1 MAEPGSP
8 GAVASAPGVRS
19 LLLPVGVTLAIQTL
33 VALAVYSAPVMA
45 PVAALRDFGVSASWI
60 GYYIAL
66 VYLGSMLGSVSAGGL
81 VARYGPLRVSQ
92 AGLASC
98 LIGLALGASSSSL
111 CVVALGAFF
120 VGLGYGPTTPAS
132 SQILMRA
139 TPPSLI
145 SITFSLKQTGVP
157 LGGAIAGAL
166 VPTLILLFG
175 WRWAAVAIGL
185 VCFAL
190 AIAIQPTRKRY
201 DIDLNKSA
209 PISMRSAF
217 APLGLVFRDRRLGEM
232 AIVSF
237 IFGGV
242 QITLVAYLVIFLTE
256 SFSMSLVL
264 AGFVMAVSQVASVIG
279 RVLWGV
285 AADRLLSRRVMLG
298 LLGLGM
304 GLSALVTFWA
314 NPSWP
319 LPLLFVFAAVFGATA
334 VGWNGVFLA
343 EVARIAP
350 PGQTSQY
357 TGGCM
362 FFTFMGVVVSPP
374 LFSQA
379 LSFGGS
385 YAGAYALFGVPALAA
400 GVWMLAVR
408 RDPLPARTA
417 LP

>member
-1 MAEPGSP
+1 MADPVAATP
-8 GAVASAPGVRS
+8 GAGPAGLRS
-19 LLLPVGVTLAIQTL
+19 LLLPVSVTLAVQTL

-45 PVAALRDFGVSASWI
+45 PVAGPRDLGVPASWI
-60 GYYIAL
+60 GYYIAI
-66 VYLGSMLGSVSAGGL
+66 VYIGSMLGSVAAGGL
-81 VARYGPLRVSQ
+81 VARYGPVRVSQ

-98 LIGLALGASSSSL
+98 LIGLALAASTPSL

-132 SQILMRA
+132 SQILVRA
-139 TPPSLI
+139 TPPKLI
-145 SITFSLKQTGVP
+145 SLTFSLKQTGVP

-166 VPTLILLFG
+166 VPTLIIAFG
-175 WRWAAVAIGL
+175 WRWSAVLIGFAC
-185 VCFAL
+185 VVFAL
-190 AIAIQPTRKRY
+190 LIQPSRKHY
-201 DIDLNKSA
+201 DTGLNASA
-209 PISMRSAF
+209 PISIRSAF

-242 QITLVAYLVIFLTE
+242 QITLVAYLVIFLTDA
-256 SFSMSLVL
+256 FRMSLVL

-285 AADRLLSRRVMLG
+285 VADRILGRRVMLG
-298 LLGLGM
+298 LLGVGM
-304 GLSALVTFWA
+304 GLSALVTIA
-314 NPSWP
+314 ASPSWP
-319 LPLLFVFAAVFGATA
+319 MPLLFVFAAVFGATA

-350 PGQTSQY
+350 PGQTSQA

-362 FFTFMGVVVSPP
+362 FFTFFGVVVSPP

-385 YAGAYALFGVPALAA
+385 YAGAYALFGVPAFAA
-400 GVWMLAVR
+400 GVWLLAVR
-408 RDPLPARTA
+408 RKRSTP
-417 LP
+417 